1 MTDQGVANRR
11 FPRYH
16 AKVDVI
22 IYLSTKVAQGHITQ
36 ISRGGCLILPS
47 LPSQPSP
54 GVKMSFRLSE
64 ELPYIN
70 CKAEIVYNMIDKGTG
85 IAFTE
90 ISQFNQ
96 DLITEFFNKQVAAE
110 KPAGASPPS
119 SG

>member
-16 AKVDVI
+16 AKVEVI
-22 IYLSTKVAQGHITQ
+22 IYLSAKTAQGRITQ
-36 ISRGGCLILPS
+36 ISRGGCLIFPP

-54 GVKMSFRLSE
+54 AVKMSFRLDE
-64 ELPYIN
+64 DLPYIN
-70 CKAEIVYNMIDKGTG
+70 CKAEIVYNVKDKGTG

-96 DLITEFFNKQVAAE
+96 ELITEFFEKQLLAE
-110 KPAGASPPS
+110 KPAGTTPPAS
-119 SG
+119 G

>member
-1 MTDQGVANRR
+1 MTDQGVAKRR

-16 AKVDVI
+16 ANVEAI
-22 IYLSTKVAQGHITQ
+22 LYLGPQTTKGQITQ
-36 ISRGGCLILPS
+36 ISRGGCLISPA

-54 GVKMSFRLSE
+54 AVKMSFRLAE

-70 CKAEIVYNMIDKGTG
+70 CKAEIVYNVKDKGTG

-96 DLITEFFNKQVAAE
+96 ELITEFFEKQIASNM
-110 KPAGASPPS
+110 PAGNPPPAS
-119 SG
+119 G